1 LCAFG
6 AFALKGFVPPAMP
19 LSEFSLIDKFFA
31 ARKLSRPDVAVG
43 IGDDAAVV
51 DVLPGEQLVVAA
63 DTLVA
68 AVHFPEATAP
78 ADIGHKA
85 LAVNLSDLAA
95 MGARPAWATLALTLP
110 AADEAWIAAFA
121 RGFFALAERTGV
133 ALIGGDTTRGPLTIS
148 VQILGLVPQGE
159 ALVRSGARPGDRIF
173 VSGALGDAGLALRLL
188 EQSGADA
195 SGCDPALVARLD
207 RPEPRLELGAALR
220 SLATAAIDLSDG
232 LLADLGH
239 ILERSG
245 VGATLWVDRLP
256 RSAAF
261 RETIKD
267 AEMPGWYELPL
278 AAGDDYE
285 LCFTVAAERADA
297 VHRVA
302 ESLALPLTWIGE
314 IESAPGLRCRHQDGR
329 DFVPPSSGYEHFR

>member
-1 LCAFG
+1 
-6 AFALKGFVPPAMP
+6 MS

-31 ARKLSRPDVAVG
+31 ARKSLRTDVSVG

-51 DVLPGEQLVVAA
+51 DVPPGEQLVVAA
-63 DTLVA
+63 DTMVA
-68 AVHFPEATAP
+68 SVHFPAATAP

-110 AADEAWIAAFA
+110 AADEAWVAAFA

-148 VQILGLVPQGE
+148 VQILGLVPQGR
-159 ALVRSGARPGDRIF
+159 ALLRSGARPGDRIF
-173 VSGALGDAGLALRLL
+173 VSGTLGDAGLALRLL
-188 EQSGADA
+188 EQGGADT
-195 SGCDPALVARLD
+195 STCDEVLAARLD
-207 RPEPRLELGAALR
+207 RPEPRLALGTALR
-220 SLATAAIDLSDG
+220 GLATAAIDLSDG

-239 ILERSG
+239 VLERSG

-261 RETIKD
+261 CARVEGPD
-267 AEMPGWYELPL
+267 EPGWYELPL
-278 AAGDDYE
+278 SAGDDYE
-285 LCFTVAAERADA
+285 LCFTVAAEQADA
-297 VHRVA
+297 VHRLA
-302 ESLALPLTWIGE
+302 ESLALPLTLIGE
-314 IESAPGLRCRHQDGR
+314 IELAPGLRCRHQDGR
-329 DFVPPSSGYEHFR
+329 DFVPPSQGYEHFR